1 MSSPSPK
8 KIVVAALAALS
19 LYSCTEEPN
28 PPKPVT
34 PSKVVVVKTEPVMV
48 RDAGAPLTV
57 VTPPKEEI
65 PADPL
70 VLAHD
75 DKNVDH
81 LGRAKSLS
89 GDGDV
94 KGALIE
100 ARRALFSNPADV
112 ETLTVVA
119 RLSRRAGHPEF
130 SAEAWGRIATIQDTD
145 ATPLIQQARAL
156 VALKDYSGAVMA
168 GREAIARDPGNAE
181 AFQVTGIAQL
191 AMNELSGAIASFEKA
206 VEIEPNHGWA
216 QNNLGFAALRANQ
229 NDKAVKALEKAAELL
244 PNVAY
249 VHNNLG
255 VALERTGRKEEAK
268 TAYQQAMD
276 LSPKYVK
283 ARINVARMAKV
294 TPEQPDKALGGDGV
308 GEQYGDDE
316 SMSDVPHPM
325 PEQ

>member
-1 MSSPSPK
+1 MSSPK

-19 LYSCTEEPN
+19 LYSCKEEPL
-28 PPKPVT
+28 PPKPVI
-34 PSKVVVVKTEPVMV
+34 PSKVVVKAEPVMM

-57 VTPPKEEI
+57 VTPTKEEI
-65 PADPL
+65 PTDPL

-89 GDGDV
+89 SDGDV

-100 ARRALFSNPADV
+100 ARRALFSNPADI

-119 RLSRRAGHPEF
+119 KLSRRAGQPEL

-145 ATPLIQQARAL
+145 ATPLIQQARSL
-156 VALKDYSGAVMA
+156 VALKDYAGAVMA
-168 GREAIARDPGNAE
+168 GREAVARDPGNAE
-181 AFQVTGIAQL
+181 AFQITGIAQL

-206 VEIEPNHGWA
+206 VELEPNHGWA

-244 PNVAY
+244 PHVAY

-294 TPEQPDKALGGDGV
+294 TPEQPVMDDGD
-308 GEQYGDDE
+308 

-325 PEQ
+325 PEQP

>member
-1 MSSPSPK
+1 MSSPK

-19 LYSCTEEPN
+19 LYSCTTEPPP
-28 PPKPVT
+28 PPKVAAVI
-34 PSKVVVVKTEPVMV
+34 PSKVAITAEPMV
-48 RDAGAPLTV
+48 QLRDAGAPLTV
-57 VTPPKEEI
+57 IPPKEEV
-65 PADPL
+65 PVDPL

-75 DKNVDH
+75 SKDVDH
-81 LGRAKSLS
+81 LGRARKLS
-89 GDGDV
+89 SEGDV

-100 ARRALFSNPADV
+100 ARRALFSTPGDV

-119 RLSRRAGHPEF
+119 KLSRRAGQPELA
-130 SAEAWGRIATIQDTD
+130 AEAWGRVATIQDTD
-145 ATPLIQQARAL
+145 ATPLIAQARAL
-156 VALKDYSGAVMA
+156 ISLKDYPGAVIA
-168 GREAIARDPGNAE
+168 GREAVARDPGNAE

-206 VEIEPNHGWA
+206 VELEPNHGWA

-229 NDKAVKALEKAAELL
+229 NDKAVTALEKAAELL
-244 PNVAY
+244 PHVAY

-268 TAYQQAMD
+268 TAYQAAMD

-294 TPEQPDKALGGDGV
+294 TPEQPVVD
-308 GEQYGDDE
+308 EDE

-325 PEQ
+325 PEQP